1 MRFQFPRRFQL
12 WSKSVYS
19 SNVSEVGYDPEKKE
33 LYITWT
39 KGKRSIYS
47 GVPEELAVDLT
58 NASSVGSMLNTEIK
72 PYYGH
77 RYG

>member
-1 MRFQFPRRFQL
+1 MAP

-19 SNVSEVGYDPEKKE
+19 SNVSEVGYDPETKE
-33 LYITWT
+33 LAVTWT

-47 GVPEELAVDLT
+47 GVPEELAEQLV
-58 NASSVGSMLNTEIK
+58 NAPSVGSMMRTEII
-72 PYYGH
+72 PYFSH